1 MRKNFRKNSKENV
14 CINTNG
20 KYADSK
26 YNGFTLI
33 ELLAII
39 VILAIIAVITVPIVL
54 DVISKA
60 KVGSINDSAYGYK
73 DAIQKHSMYLQTSD
87 SNSDGLNGSYT
98 VDELKTLG
106 LEVTGKEPDNGT
118 ILIDNY
124 GISGCLEFEEYKASI
139 YNNEV
144 VSTSKGNCPTEKLV
158 TTGDGLYKSETEPG
172 RFIYRGAT
180 PNNYITLN
188 EGTTSSPS
196 NVTYRIISYEPDGT
210 IKVIRDASIGSK
222 AFDERDSSDTT
233 TGPRHNTDNTFCN
246 YSGTYYGCNVWGNLS
261 NTFYNGATLG
271 STFNYKYYA
280 NNTNTELTNSTNTG
294 TVTVDS
300 TLNQYLNNTW
310 ITDKEMSKY
319 IDNHD
324 FNVGGVYYTSSYTGG
339 DKGLQKE
346 KTEEKLYTWNG
357 KIGLMNITDY
367 VETSLNPTCTSVYS
381 NFYYNTNYY
390 YESSQHITG
399 YDNWPCS
406 NRTYNWLPKQITE
419 WFLSPYSY
427 SRDGV
432 WLVHQAGFFIS
443 YSANYTSGV
452 RPAFYLK
459 SEIRLTGE
467 GTTTTPYS
475 ISNM

>member
-1 MRKNFRKNSKENV
+1 MKNK
-14 CINTNG
+14 
-20 KYADSK
+20 
-26 YNGFTLI
+26 GFTLI
-33 ELLAII
+33 ELMAVII
-39 VILAIIAVITVPIVL
+39 VLGVLATLIVPKVVNMLNEAEKNTNMSSAEGLVKAATYKATNNEITGNTENIIINYSTGENTSYLDYSGNKPTSGKIAIKSNGEVAMAVRLGDNCYLKSYISDDITVIL
-54 DVISKA
+54 Y
-60 KVGSINDSAYGYK
+60 N
-73 DAIQKHSMYLQTSD
+73 TE
-87 SNSDGLNGSYT
+87 T
-98 VDELKTLG
+98 CDENA
-106 LEVTGKEPDNGT
+106 EVFT
-118 ILIDNY
+118 NY
-124 GISGCLEFEEYKASI
+124 ELPQI
-139 YNNEV
+139 
-144 VSTSKGNCPTEKLV
+144 V

-172 RFIYRGAT
+172 RFVYRGAT

-188 EGTTSSPS
+188 EGTTSAPS
-196 NVTYRIISYEPDGT
+196 NVNYRIISYEPDGT

-222 AFDERDSSDTT
+222 AFDERDSNDTT

-280 NNTNTELTNSTNTG
+280 NNTYTELTNSTNTG

-346 KTEEKLYTWNG
+346 KSEEKLYTWNG

-390 YESSQHITG
+390 YESSQHLTG

-419 WFLSPYSY
+419 WSLSPYSVY
-427 SRDGV
+427 RIGV
-432 WLVHQAGFFIS
+432 WSVSSAGYFLS
-443 YSANYTSGV
+443 YGAYSTYGV
-452 RPAFYLK
+452 RPVFYLK
-459 SEIRLTGE
+459 SQVKLGGF
-467 GTTTTPYS
+467 GTSENPFYIIES
-475 ISNM
+475 

>member
-1 MRKNFRKNSKENV
+1 MKRR
-14 CINTNG
+14 
-20 KYADSK
+20 
-26 YNGFTLI
+26 NGFTLI

-39 VILAIIAVITVPIVL
+39 VILAIIAVITVPLIL
-54 DVISKA
+54 GIIDNAKEKA
-60 KVGSINDSAYGYK
+60 VVDSAHGYK
-73 DAIQKHSMYLQTSD
+73 DAVNKLYTTKLLNDSEYELEDRVYTLAEFNAEGLSVSGKQPD
-87 SNSDGLNGSYT
+87 SNSWIQIENNN
-98 VDELKTLG
+98 VK
-106 LEVTGKEPDNGT
+106 
-118 ILIDNY
+118 
-124 GISGCLEFEEYKASI
+124 SGCLQYDEYKVDITNGEVGSAEKSQCVVFPSIKYASLI
-139 YNNEV
+139 V
-144 VSTSKGNCPTEKLV
+144 TS
-158 TTGDGLYKSETEPG
+158 GDGLYESTTEPG
-172 RFIYRGAT
+172 RLIYRGAN

-188 EGTTSSPS
+188 EGTASSPS

-210 IKVIRDASIGSK
+210 IKVIRDASIGTK
-222 AFDERDSSDTT
+222 AFDERDSSDPK
-233 TGPRHNTDNTFCN
+233 TGPRHNANNTYCN

-324 FNVGGVYYTSSYTGG
+324 FKVGGVYYTSSYTGG

-346 KTEEKLYTWNG
+346 ESEEKLYTWNG

-367 VETSLNPTCTSVYS
+367 VETSLNPECTSVYS

-406 NRTYNWLPKQITE
+406 NRTYNWLPKAITV
-419 WFLSPYSY
+419 WFLSPNAGNRYFVWYVNSSGYFNYLSY
-427 SRDGV
+427 AYDT
-432 WLVHQAGFFIS
+432 
-443 YSANYTSGV
+443 YGV

-459 SEIRLTGE
+459 SEISLTGE

>member
-1 MRKNFRKNSKENV
+1 MNKK
-14 CINTNG
+14 
-20 KYADSK
+20 
-26 YNGFTLI
+26 GFTLI

-39 VILAIIAVITVPIVL
+39 VILAIIAVITVPLIL
-54 DVISKA
+54 GIIDNAKEKA
-60 KVGSINDSAYGYK
+60 VMDSAYGYK
-73 DAIQKHSMYLQTSD
+73 DAVNKMYTTKLLNDNDYKMEDRVYTISELNTEGVSVSGKQPD
-87 SNSDGLNGSYT
+87 SNSWIQIENNN
-98 VDELKTLG
+98 VKA
-106 LEVTGKEPDNGT
+106 
-118 ILIDNY
+118 
-124 GISGCLEFEEYKASI
+124 GCLQFDEYKVDITNGNIGSAQKSECVI
-139 YNNEV
+139 PFNP
-144 VSTSKGNCPTEKLV
+144 TSLIV
-158 TTGDGLYKSETEPG
+158 TSGDGLYESTTEPG
-172 RFIYRGAT
+172 RLIYRGAN

-188 EGTTSSPS
+188 EGTASSPS
-196 NVTYRIISYEPDGT
+196 NITYRIISYEPDGT

-222 AFDERDSSDTT
+222 AFDETV
-233 TGPRHNTDNTFCN
+233 PRHNTDNTFCN

-261 NTFYNGATLG
+261 NTFYNGSTLG
-271 STFNYKYYA
+271 DTFNYKYYV

-319 IDNHD
+319 INNHD

-346 KTEEKLYTWNG
+346 ESEEKLYTWNG

-381 NFYYNTNYY
+381 NYYYNTNYY
-390 YESSQHITG
+390 YEKSQHITG

-419 WFLSPYSY
+419 WSLSPFSNNRYHVWYVSSSGFFLSYN
-427 SRDGV
+427 
-432 WLVHQAGFFIS
+432 
-443 YSANYTSGV
+443 ANYVAGV

-459 SEIRLTGE
+459 SEISLTGE
-467 GTTTTPYS
+467 GTSGNPYT